1 MQAFFP
7 LSLILTRGLG
17 DQTGVSQ
24 KDKVCVCAGGQ
35 PIPTFAKL
43 AETTL
48 FFRGLWVSQRDQAWR
63 ELQWDFPWEMLQPG
77 HIEKSDGCLV
87 VPCTPFPLVLGSQPA
102 TPQSEACLEQGIIS
116 TAIPWAPASANY
128 CQ

>member
-1 MQAFFP
+1 MQVFFP

-17 DQTGVSQ
+17 DQIGVSQ
-24 KDKVCVCAGGQ
+24 KDKVGGGQ

-63 ELQWDFPWEMLQPG
+63 EL
-77 HIEKSDGCLV
+77 
-87 VPCTPFPLVLGSQPA
+87 
-102 TPQSEACLEQGIIS
+102 
-116 TAIPWAPASANY
+116 
-128 CQ
+128 

>member
-7 LSLILTRGLG
+7 SSLILTRELG
-17 DQTGVSQ
+17 DQIGVSQ
-24 KDKVCVCAGGQ
+24 KDKVGRWGEQ

-48 FFRGLWVSQRDQAWR
+48 FFRGLWVSQRDQARR
-63 ELQWDFPWEMLQPG
+63 ELQWDFPWEVLQPG
-77 HIEKSDGCLV
+77 HTQKSDGCLV

-116 TAIPWAPASANY
+116 TAIPWAPASACH